1 MLDDKGP
8 ESVRSRM
15 GSPTG
20 QASTTP
26 APTEQRAPQATG
38 PVPTSPGLDALV
50 LALKARDEL
59 TWRHSLRVADLAGL
73 LAIELGWPA

>member
-1 MLDDKGP
+1 MLDHKRP

-15 GSPTG
+15 GAPTG

-26 APTEQRAPQATG
+26 APSEQRPPQATG
-38 PVPTSPGLDALV
+38 PFPTSPGLHALT
-50 LALKARDEL
+50 LALKARDEH

-73 LAIELGWPA
+73 LPKV